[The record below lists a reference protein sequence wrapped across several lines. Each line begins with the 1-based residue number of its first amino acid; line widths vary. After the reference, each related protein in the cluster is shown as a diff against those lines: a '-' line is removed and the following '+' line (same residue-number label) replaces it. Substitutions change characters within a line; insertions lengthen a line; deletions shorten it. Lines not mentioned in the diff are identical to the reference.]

1 MYFNEMVHQ
10 LASSQYTDGADPIS
24 ESWTSVYGQCPH
36 LCHIVHALLPRPT
49 WDQAAPASK
58 GESQA
63 GLTGIK
69 EATILVE
76 ERIRRALARDL
87 HDGPIQLISALL
99 MQLDFCRQV
108 VEKEPALIPDQLA
121 GMRQLGE
128 RAICQM
134 RTMLFELYPVTLET
148 QGLCAA
154 LRVFLEQRQKMAH
167 TTRLTLHIEAR
178 SPDTPFPR
186 QEARVESA
194 LFAIVREAV
203 TNALKHA
210 QAAHIAVRLR
220 ETPSAIHI
228 AVVDDGKGFDVARVM
243 RHYDQQHSLGLLTIQ
258 ERTEWIGGRLE
269 IQSVPGQ
276 GTCVAICVP
285 REMVSSFHSSL
296 AKEETQW

>member
-1 MYFNEMVHQ
+1 MYCNDTVRQ
-10 LASSQYTDGADPIS
+10 LMLGKHTDEIAKA
-24 ESWTSVYGQCPH
+24 ESTSKSLRCTGYP
-36 LCHIVHALLPRPT
+36 LLPRSARDKVDPT
-49 WDQAAPASK
+49 NGIPVPRCTPA
-58 GESQA
+58 EQEQ
-63 GLTGIK
+63 T
-69 EATILVE
+69 TQVE
-76 ERIRRALARDL
+76 ERTRRALARDL

-99 MQLDFCRQV
+99 MQLGFCRQAL
-108 VEKEPALIPDQLA
+108 EKEPALVPDQLA

-154 LRVFLEQRQKMAH
+154 LRVFLEQRQKMAP
-167 TTRLTLHIEAR
+167 TTRLTLYIEACP
-178 SPDTPFPR
+178 PDTPFPR
-186 QEARVESA
+186 LEAGVESA

-220 ETPSAIHI
+220 ETPSAIHA
-228 AVVDDGKGFDVARVM
+228 AVIDDGKGFDVDRVM

-258 ERTEWIGGRLE
+258 ERSEWIGGRLE

-285 REMVSSFHSSL
+285 KEMVSGSHSSL
-296 AKEETQW
+296 VSSQ

>member
-1 MYFNEMVHQ
+1 MYCNDTAHQ
-10 LASSQYTDGADPIS
+10 LTLGKHTDEIAKT
-24 ESWTSVYGQCPH
+24 ESTSKSLRCIGYP
-36 LCHIVHALLPRPT
+36 LLPRSARDKVDSTNGIPVPRCTPT
-49 WDQAAPASK
+49 EQEQAI
-58 GESQA
+58 Q
-63 GLTGIK
+63 
-69 EATILVE
+69 VE

-87 HDGPIQLISALL
+87 HDGPIQLISAML

-108 VEKEPALIPDQLA
+108 VEKEPTLIPDQLA

-167 TTRLTLHIEAR
+167 TTRLTLHVEACP
-178 SPDTPFPR
+178 PDTSFPR
-186 QEARVESA
+186 QEAGVESA
-194 LFAIVREAV
+194 LFAIVREVV
-203 TNALKHA
+203 TNALKHT

-228 AVVDDGKGFDVARVM
+228 AVIDDGKGFDVDRVM

-258 ERTEWIGGRLE
+258 ERTEWVGGRLE

-276 GTCVAICVP
+276 GTRVSICVP
-285 REMVSSFHSSL
+285 KEMVSSFHSSL
-296 AKEETQW
+296 AKEENQW